1 MLYRIKLR
9 SILIMILFLGLVSCE
24 DFLNPDQKLVIETED
39 FFKDWSEYR
48 SAEMG
53 MYALQQELVDQLF
66 ILGELRGDL
75 MEITAN
81 ADRDLKEVY
90 NYQITKENK
99 YASPLNFYKLIAA
112 CNTLLEKLET
122 DHSEVLSDADPT
134 EYDRLYGEVKCMRA
148 WAYFNAVRI
157 YGKVPYIWQG
167 LTTVEEI
174 TDYVNSPGEYIDSVH
189 IVFDAGG
196 YWNDTTYNVPVVL
209 ERIFLDIDM
218 VIDIFTAEL
227 EDDIKPGGV
236 GVIHNK
242 DNRDLTWDVTV
253 WNQYALKTLLGQMYL
268 YRGDYVKAEENFRPI
283 LYNYDSE
290 TSNIKF
296 GLDARFSFGRWR
308 NIFSGIDPY
317 EHIYTLW
324 FGKAF
329 QQQHHIQNYCSNIA
343 PNSYMIKPSHVAVQ
357 NWESMWDQMRVE
369 RNDVKPEMTYTRNPG
384 IPGDFSRGYGLS
396 YVFMK
401 GGEIMEPSVVREM
414 LDLKRRRQYKDVENI
429 MSGVD
434 TVLYKFI
441 YGKQPYDQDANII
454 IYRAASVHLYAA
466 EIYNR
471 WELDRGGGNVIPE
484 INFALSI
491 VNNGSYNK
499 DAKQMGVRGRVGFG
513 GEKVGFSYKQDDD
526 IQIGNIVY
534 EFDPATNEV
543 VGYKSLPDLL
553 SKQEYLEDKIIEERA
568 RELAYEGDRFYD
580 LIRIA
585 KRRNDPSYLADK
597 VASKFSGAKRE
608 EIRELLMNEQN
619 WYVPFFE

>member
-1 MLYRIKLR
+1 MLYRIKIR
-9 SILIMILFLGLVSCE
+9 SILIIIPFLVLVSCE
-24 DFLNPDQKLVIETED
+24 DFLDPSQKLVVESED

-53 MYALQQELVDQLF
+53 LYALQQELVDQMI

-75 MEITAN
+75 MEITEN

-90 NYQITKENK
+90 NFQISKENRF
-99 YASPLNFYKLIAA
+99 ASPINFYKLIAA
-112 CNTLLEKLET
+112 CNILLEKLET
-122 DHSEVLSDADPT
+122 DHPEVQSDASPT
-134 EYDRLYGEVKCMRA
+134 QYDRLYGEVKCMRA

-157 YGKVPYIWQG
+157 YAKVPYIWQG
-167 LTTVEEI
+167 LTTVDEI
-174 TDYVNSPGEYIDSVH
+174 TDYVNARGEYIDSVK
-189 IVFDAGG
+189 ITFDAGG
-196 YWNDTTYNVPVVL
+196 YYNDTTYNEPIVL
-209 ERIFLDIDM
+209 ERIFLDMDM
-218 VIDIFTAEL
+218 VIDTFTTEL
-227 EDDIKPGGV
+227 ERDVKPGGV

-242 DNRDLTWDVTV
+242 DNGDLTWDVTV
-253 WNQYALKTLLGQMYL
+253 WNRYALNTLLGQMYL
-268 YRGDYVKAEENFRPI
+268 YQGDYVNAMENFRGI

-296 GLDARFSFGRWR
+296 GLDSRFSFGRWR

-324 FGKAF
+324 FGRSV

-343 PNSYMIKPSHVAVQ
+343 PNTFMIKPSHVAVQ
-357 NWESMWDQMRVE
+357 NWESMWDRMWVE
-369 RNDVKPEMTYTRNPG
+369 RFDDTPEKTYTRNPG

-414 LDLKRRRQYKDVENI
+414 LELKRRRQYKDVEDI
-429 MSGVD
+429 ISGVD

-441 YGKQPYDQDANII
+441 YGKQPYDQDANIM

-471 WELDRGGGNVIPE
+471 WERDFDGNVQSDL
-484 INFALSI
+484 NFALSI
-491 VNNGSYNK
+491 INNGSYNK
-499 DAKQMGVRGRVGFG
+499 DVNQMGVRGRVGFG
-513 GEKVGFSYKQDDD
+513 GETQGYKQDDD
-526 IQIGNIVY
+526 IQIKNIVY

-543 VGYKSLPDLL
+543 VGYKRLPDLL

-568 RELAYEGDRFYD
+568 RELAYEGERFYD

-585 KRRNDPSYLADK
+585 KRRDDPSYLADK

-608 EIRELLMNEQN
+608 EIRQLLMNEQN